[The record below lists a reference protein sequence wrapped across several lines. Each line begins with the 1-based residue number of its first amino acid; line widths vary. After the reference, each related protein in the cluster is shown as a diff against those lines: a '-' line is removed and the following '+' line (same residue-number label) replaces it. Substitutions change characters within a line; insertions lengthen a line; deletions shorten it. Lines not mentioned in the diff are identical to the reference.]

1 MNGKN
6 EIIRQAKALFKEK
19 RKQIL
24 MSFNEVEM
32 HKHLKELF
40 QAMEPDQTIEITHG
54 PHELGKDLVI
64 VKEDTLSIDVI
75 GVIVK
80 MGDIR
85 AKTLGEVDALKTHI
99 KSVFSKGMDK
109 KIKEIKSQ
117 VAQAYANPA
126 EMRTI
131 FKELKIYRAFVVLVG
146 ELSNIARTRL
156 KTEIKENVEIKDIN
170 WLIDNF
176 TDYYPQVFFE
186 GEKID
191 FLQERIKQLESKHYL
206 KKRQLNLSEYFVDP
220 LVSTIELPLKL
231 DEDSLALIFKERKI
245 PFTYLNTALT
255 QKKRIILVG
264 DPGVG
269 KSVALTKIAID
280 ILKKATFKMFH
291 GASKKQKVGISI
303 LASAEELL
311 KTNKTDEI
319 LKTHLKTQDIIER
332 FKVDVLMI
340 DSLDEVPSNL
350 GEKIIKKAEKFSM
363 ELDCSL
369 IITSRKIDAIKTPP
383 VGFEKYELMP
393 FEYGQAIKVFE
404 KLVNNRQVLVSL
416 KEGLEKMRYQIPMVP
431 LSLILLVELAEE
443 KKEIP
448 ASVTELY
455 DRFFDLMLG
464 RWDKEKGLDILFEY
478 FRKRNFL
485 TELAFKEF
493 YEKERLEIS
502 KEEFKEFLDSYIN
515 QYDMSTEESKIYI
528 KEIERAGI
536 LSING
541 KVQFQ
546 HRSFLDYF
554 IARYIFDKRTEFKDL
569 DDFIVRTYFN
579 DIWGEVAF
587 YYVGLMR
594 EASPEIIEKILAFEG
609 KELFIQI
616 EKFLIGKLLQAGWNS
631 LSKTKYNGIERA
643 ITYGPL
649 IRDKFLKLVE
659 KTRPKIPRIYADFYV
674 LFLSEQSFG
683 SRFLSKQAKDLL
695 EKLSSNPTQ
704 NGLYEMMFVIWACRG
719 ILNPDELKK
728 IIQQFLYALNKIPNL
743 PTEDKI
749 KSYLILS
756 VIKKEDKAF
765 MKMIKRRL
773 NRLKKIYQNIFK
785 ELLPQRKKGFR

>member
-1 MNGKN
+1 MNGKS

-19 RKQIL
+19 RKQTL
-24 MSFNEVEM
+24 MSFKEVEM

-40 QAMEPDQTIEITHG
+40 QAMEPNHTIEITHE
-54 PHELGKDLVI
+54 PRELGKDLVI
-64 VKEDTLSIDVI
+64 VKKDKLSIDVI

-85 AKTLGEVDALKTHI
+85 AKTLGEVDALKAQVKT
-99 KSVFSKGMDK
+99 VFSKGMDK

-117 VAQAYANPA
+117 VAQAHAHPA

-131 FKELKIYRAFVVLVG
+131 FEELKICRAFVVLVG
-146 ELSNIARTRL
+146 ELSKLARTRL
-156 KTEIKENVEIKDIN
+156 KTEIEEDIEIKDID

-186 GEKID
+186 GEMID
-191 FLQERIKQLESKHYL
+191 YLQEKIKQLESKHYL
-206 KKRQLNLSEYFVDP
+206 SKRGLNLSEYFVDP
-220 LVSTIELPLKL
+220 IVSIIELPVKL
-231 DEDSLALIFKERKI
+231 DEESLALILKERKI
-245 PFTYLNTALT
+245 PFTQLKTALA
-255 QKKRIILVG
+255 QRKRVVLVG

-269 KSVALTKIAID
+269 KSVALTKIAVD
-280 ILKKATFKMFH
+280 MLKKASAKMFH
-291 GASKKQKVGISI
+291 GVPKKQKIGIPI
-303 LASAEELL
+303 LVSAEEIL
-311 KTNKTDEI
+311 KTNKADEI
-319 LKTHLKTQDIIER
+319 LKTHLKTQGRIER
-332 FKVDVLMI
+332 FKVNVLMV
-340 DSLDEVPSNL
+340 DSLDEVPYNL
-350 GEKIIKKAEKFSM
+350 GEKIIKKAEKFSL

-369 IITSRKIDAIKTPP
+369 IVTSRKIQAIRTPP

-404 KLVNNRQVLVSL
+404 KLVNNQQVLVSL
-416 KEGLEKMRYQIPMVP
+416 KEGLEKIKYQIPMVP

-478 FRKRNFL
+478 FRKRSFL
-485 TELAFKEF
+485 AELAFKEF

-502 KEEFKEFLDSYIN
+502 KEEFKEFLDSYVN
-515 QYDMSTEESKIYI
+515 QYNMSTEESKIYI

-536 LSING
+536 FNING
-541 KVQFQ
+541 EVQFK

-554 IARYIFDKRTEFKDL
+554 IARYIFDKRAEFKNL
-569 DDFIVRTYFN
+569 NDFIVRTYFN

-587 YYVGLMR
+587 FYVGLMR
-594 EASPEIIEKILAFEG
+594 EASPEIIEKLFAFEG
-609 KELFIQI
+609 KEMSIQV
-616 EKFLIGKLLQAGWNS
+616 EKFLIGRLLQAGWNS

-649 IRDKFLKLVE
+649 IRDKLLKVAE
-659 KTRPKIPRIYADFYV
+659 KTRPKIPRIYADFFV
-674 LFLSEQSFG
+674 LFLSELSFG

-719 ILNPDELKK
+719 ILNPDELEK
-728 IIQQFLYALNKIPNL
+728 IIQQFLDTLEKIPNL
-743 PTEDKI
+743 PIEDKI
-749 KSYLILS
+749 KSLLILS
-756 VIKKEDKAF
+756 IIKKEDKAF
-765 MKMIKRRL
+765 MKMMKRRL
-773 NRLKKIYQNIFK
+773 NRLKNRYQNIFK
-785 ELLPQRKKGFR
+785 KLLPQRKKGFR